1 VRLSWFGEFVE
12 AFPAAMRALWEF
24 GDPMGRGDGW
34 WGIVILLIWGIFLTA
49 IPLYVAKIT
58 YGKREWVSATMGVIA
73 GLSIFWW
80 VYGIFPSAWIF
91 FLDANKEIL
100 SGPIIPDSMRIPMGW
115 APWARTV
122 TTPWMI
128 ATNLYEVIREED
140 DVGKTDKGEHPL
152 MFDDYVV
159 QQVDRAVAAGAG
171 QAQAPHRAHPELCIL
186 CRACEDVC
194 PWECIYM
201 MSPDIIKDADNPS
214 LMTLASSP
222 TPCSSSTTTSAP
234 AAPSAWSAARPTP
247 CGSDA
252 STTTEQRRV
261 RPPSPTTDT

>member
-1 VRLSWFGEFVE
+1 MRLSWFGEFVE
-12 AFPAAMRALWEF
+12 TFPAAMRALWEF

-115 APWARTV
+115 APWAPDSEYTLDV
-122 TTPWMI
+122 
-128 ATNLYEVIREED
+128 ATNLYEVIRD
-140 DVGKTDKGEHPL
+140 TVVVLQHLVAFGLTFWAALKIQKRFPKTL
-152 MFDDYVV
+152 
-159 QQVDRAVAAGAG
+159 AAGEVKPEAG
-171 QAQAPHRAHPELCIL
+171 G
-186 CRACEDVC
+186 
-194 PWECIYM
+194 Y
-201 MSPDIIKDADNPS
+201 K
-214 LMTLASSP
+214 
-222 TPCSSSTTTSAP
+222 
-234 AAPSAWSAARPTP
+234 
-247 CGSDA
+247 
-252 STTTEQRRV
+252 
-261 RPPSPTTDT
+261 